1 MSEQIAV
8 VAGAGGGGCFRAG
21 TQVQL
26 EGGTTIAIELLKEGD
41 TVLAFDENGAIHT
54 AKVVRLHYHAQP
66 QPILKVKFWRGE
78 VFITPNHWVL
88 NQYGNFVEMGSLTD
102 HDALVDGMGHLRPI
116 IGAELVGHEP
126 VWNLTVDPHHTF
138 IANGI
143 RVHNGGHRERYPVVA
158 GAGGGGGG
166 KGGGGSARAAVEDP
180 DSLQSRG
187 MVSILDLLGE
197 GQIGGLVNGAKSI
210 FFNDTPLMNADGN
223 YNFAGVS
230 WDQRTGTQNQPIMGA
245 FSSIE
250 APTVVNTKVTRA
262 IPINAT
268 ISNPNAD
275 AVRLIVSVSGLT
287 SQDTTTGDVHGTSV
301 YFRFDISTNGGA
313 FIPFSGDLCISGKTR
328 SKYQRS
334 YHYALPRTDTGGA
347 KAEYW
352 TIRMTRLSDDPPAS
366 VQNAL
371 IFDTL
376 IEVVDTKLNYPN
388 SALVGVTID
397 SSQFNSIPNRAYL
410 VDGLYI
416 RVPSNYNPTSRTYA
430 GIWDGTFKVA
440 ISNNPAWVLY
450 DVLTNAR
457 YGLGQFLNAQQID
470 KAKLYQIGKYC
481 DELVPSGSFDSFG
494 NPIYEPRFTINTA
507 IQQQAEA
514 YKLISDLT
522 SVFRGMAYWNGGQVG
537 FMQDSPGDVQM
548 IYSQAN
554 VVDGVFTY
562 MGSSRKDRHSVA
574 HIGWNDPVQNY
585 KRVVEYVEN
594 PAMIAKVGI
603 RKLETLAFGCTSR
616 GQAHRVGL
624 WMLYTEQFESDVVS
638 FRVGIDSAFVLPG
651 DIIKIHD
658 TSRAGNRMGGRL
670 VAATTTSAT
679 LDAPTKLR
687 GKEGTVISIRMP
699 DGTFVERIV
708 RYMSSNV
715 EVEVTEV
722 RWYEPLPELPAANAI
737 WMIAEPDLKPMMA
750 RVIGIAQGETPGEF
764 AISAV
769 EHNPSKFAA
778 IEQGLR
784 LEEQPT
790 SLVSTKYQ
798 APVKEVI
805 FSESSVTIAPG
816 VQGLNLNVSWE
827 GNGAYYEVTWKRYGK
842 YETNWETIT
851 TTNPMIELGNVRAGT
866 YKFVIVAVN
875 SFGVKSSKVESN
887 YTTIGKTAA
896 PGDVVNFQVTK
907 RSRDL
912 LLTWDA
918 VTDINLKGYEVRVG
932 PSWDAGVVITTNF
945 YGTMLTHDQDTA
957 GSYFYHIRSINME
970 DAYSDNVSTFKL
982 VLTAPAAV
990 KRFDVIQSGTR
1001 LELNWAANEEPDI
1014 AYYEVRE
1021 GMAWESSKVIAE
1033 AKATS
1038 LTVPS
1043 GSIGYRMFWIK
1054 AVAAPGIYSERAS
1067 WIDTNIAMP
1076 TNSNIVASLNE
1087 AVMAWPGNKVN
1098 MRHVGNDIMMNDGVS
1113 RCEYITHLDLLDN
1126 FRAQNSIYG
1135 TVGSVIYGTDTITW
1149 DASAWDW
1156 DDAEANRHWA
1166 PDGQVDSVK
1175 TKYQISRKVGL
1186 RLNDLEGWSLNNS
1199 LTSVTGKTATTATN
1213 VEYLDGRHSKGLHLR
1228 GGTVVDWQ
1236 SINIPAIFRK
1246 TFWIIPKMIGNS
1258 AQISILEMATADGKK
1273 LRLAYDE
1280 PTQTFTLSDHLERH
1294 VSASLT
1300 IEPSDVIGVGIV
1312 QTETTRKLYVG
1323 KVGGLVATGEAN
1335 IAPLGVFTTLRMYW
1349 S

>member
-1 MSEQIAV
+1 MSEQIGV
-8 VAGAGGGGCFRAG
+8 VAGSGGGCFRAG

-26 EGGTTIAIELLKEGD
+26 EGGKTIAIELLKEGD
-41 TVLAFDENGAIHT
+41 AILAFDESGAIQT
-54 AKVVRLHYHAQP
+54 AKVVKLHYHEDP

-88 NQYGNFVEMGSLTD
+88 NQYGNFAEMGSLTD

-158 GAGGGGGG
+158 GAGGGGG

-197 GQIGGLVNGAKSI
+197 GQIGGLVDGAKSI
-210 FFNDTPLMNADGN
+210 FFNDTPLMNIDGN

-230 WDQRTGTQNQPIMGA
+230 WEQRVGMQDQPVMGS
-245 FSSIE
+245 FGNIE
-250 APTVVNTKVTRA
+250 APTVVNTKVTNA

-275 AVRLIVSVSGLT
+275 AVRLIVSVNGLT
-287 SQDTTTGDVHGTSV
+287 SQDTTTGDVHGASV
-301 YFRFDISTNGGA
+301 DFKFDISTNGGT
-313 FIPFSGDLCISGKTR
+313 FQPLSGDLRIAGKTR

-334 YHYALPRTDTGGA
+334 YYYALPRKDTSGA

-352 TIRMTRLSDDPPAS
+352 TVRMTRITEDPAANI
-366 VQNAL
+366 QNAL
-371 IFDTL
+371 VFDTL
-376 IEVVDTKLNYPN
+376 IEVVETKLNYPN

-397 SSQFNSIPNRAYL
+397 SSQFNSIPSRAYL
-410 VDGLYI
+410 VDGLFI
-416 RVPSNYNPTSRTYA
+416 RVPSNYNPVTRAYS
-430 GIWDGTFKVA
+430 GVWDGTFKVA

-450 DVLTNAR
+450 DVLTNER

-548 IYSQAN
+548 IFSQAN

-562 MGSSRKDRHSVA
+562 TGSSRKDRHSVA
-574 HIGWNDPVQNY
+574 HIGWNDPAQNY
-585 KRVVEYVEN
+585 KRVIEYVEN

-658 TSRAGNRMGGRL
+658 TSRAGNRMGGRI
-670 VAATTTSAT
+670 VAATSTSAT
-679 LDAPTKLR
+679 LDAPVKLR

-699 DGTFVERIV
+699 DGSFVERII
-708 RYMSSNV
+708 RHLSSNV
-715 EVEVTEV
+715 ETEVTEV
-722 RWYEPLPELPAANAI
+722 AWYEPLPELPVANAI
-737 WMIAEPDLKPMMA
+737 WMIAEPDLKPMLA
-750 RVIGIAQGETPGEF
+750 RVIGVAQGDTPGEF

-798 APVKEVI
+798 APVKEVM
-805 FSESSVTIAPG
+805 FSESSMTVAPG

-827 GNGAYYEVTWKRYGK
+827 GNGTYYEVSWKRYGK
-842 YETNWETIT
+842 YETNWEVIT
-851 TTNPMIELGNVRAGT
+851 TTNPMIELDNVRAGT
-866 YKFVIVAVN
+866 YKFIIVAVN
-875 SFGVKSSKVESN
+875 GFNVKSTKVEAD
-887 YTTIGKTAA
+887 YTTVGKTAA
-896 PGDVVNFQVTK
+896 PGDVANFQVTK

-918 VTDINLKGYEVRVG
+918 VMDINLKGYEVRVG
-932 PSWDAGVVITTNF
+932 PSWDAGAVITTNF
-945 YGTMLTHDQDTA
+945 YGTMLTHDQDDA
-957 GSYFYHIRSINME
+957 GTYFYHIRSINME

-982 VLTAPAAV
+982 ILTAPAAV

-1001 LELNWAANEEPDI
+1001 LELNWAANEEEDI

-1021 GMAWESSKVIAE
+1021 GTAWESSKVIAE

-1054 AVAAPGIYSERAS
+1054 AVAAPGIYSEQAS
-1067 WIDTNIAMP
+1067 WVDTNIAMP

-1087 AVMAWPGNKVN
+1087 SVMAWPGNKVN
-1098 MRHVGNDIMMNDGVS
+1098 MRQVGNDIMMNDGVS

-1135 TVGSVIYGTDTITW
+1135 TVASVVFGTDTITW
-1149 DASAWDW
+1149 DTIAWDW
-1156 DDAEANRHWA
+1156 DDAEAERHWA

-1199 LTSVTGKTATTATN
+1199 LTSVTGKAATTATN
-1213 VEYLDGRHSKGLHLR
+1213 VEYLEGRHSRGLHLR

-1246 TFWIIPKMIGNS
+1246 TFWIIPKMLDNS
-1258 AQISILEMATADGKK
+1258 AQVSILEMATADGKK
-1273 LRLAYDE
+1273 LRLSYDE
-1280 PTQTFTLSDHLERH
+1280 PTQTFMLSDHLDRA
-1294 VSASLT
+1294 VSAPLS

-1323 KVGGLVATGEAN
+1323 KVGGAVAHGELE
-1335 IAPLGVFTTLRMYW
+1335 IAPLGTLTTLRMYW